1 MRELFT
7 ILGLFALTM
16 QTYGQKSV
24 NQFFDQL
31 KKNRECLAVTLPGWM
46 INSGTNIALKSM
58 NEQDK
63 REIVALG
70 KKIKKLRFAIS
81 EDNHTI
87 SRQDFMKTIE
97 KMKSNDQ
104 FEVYAQ
110 SRNQDGTLYIMIKE
124 KGDKIQYLTML
135 YFESEVVAI
144 VNIKSELKMKD
155 LENANFS
162 FNNPEFGL

>member
-1 MRELFT
+1 MRVLFT
-7 ILGLFALTM
+7 ILGLFALTI
-16 QTYGQKSV
+16 QTHGQKSV

-46 INSGTNIALKSM
+46 INSGTHIALKSM

-81 EDNHTI
+81 EDNRTI
-87 SRQDFMKTIE
+87 SKKDFMKTIE

-110 SRNQDGTLYIMIKE
+110 GRNQDGTLYIMIKE
-124 KGDKIQYLTML
+124 KRDKIQYLTML

-144 VNIKSELKMKD
+144 VNIKSELKMED

-162 FNNPEFGL
+162 FNSPEFGL